1 MQETASED
9 VYKRQEL
16 KNFNG
21 EAFAVLK
28 EGVCEGR
35 IAGGN
40 MTLVSR
46 LMGTPY
52 EIDARGKILFLEEVG
67 EKPYRLHGML
77 YQLILAGKF
86 EEAAGVIIGSLT
98 DCDIEGRPGSAEAMV
113 REVLGDLQI
122 PVVLNVRAGHIK
134 DPLTI
139 PMNGLAKIDGARVIL
154 S

>member
-1 MQETASED
+1 M
-9 VYKRQEL
+9 
-16 KNFNG
+16 
-21 EAFAVLK
+21 K

-77 YQLILAGKF
+77 YRLKLAGKF
-86 EEAAGVIIGSLT
+86 DEAAGVIIGSLT
-98 DCDIEGRPGSAEAMV
+98 DCDIEGG
-113 REVLGDLQI
+113 Q
-122 PVVLNVRAGHIK
+122 
-134 DPLTI
+134 
-139 PMNGLAKIDGARVIL
+139 GARRQW
-154 S
+154 